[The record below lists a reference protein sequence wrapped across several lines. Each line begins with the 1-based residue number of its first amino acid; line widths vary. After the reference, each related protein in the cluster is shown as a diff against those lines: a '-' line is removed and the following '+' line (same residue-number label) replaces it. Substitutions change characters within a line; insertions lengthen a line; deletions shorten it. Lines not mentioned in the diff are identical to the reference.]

1 MAVSEE
7 SKSSMSPERA
17 EDAEEAADVVEEP
30 ESPESPEEADE
41 PDQGKSD
48 KEADAPKKRNGLFTK
63 RIRRRKNPLRS
74 GNPAKVAAE
83 RERMRSSRAAAN
95 RVSRV
100 PVKVK
105 SLGSPRW
112 YAPAMVTLMIIGLLW
127 VVVTYLSRGQFPLPY
142 FTQHYRAADWRI
154 NGNLYVGFLIM
165 MLGFL
170 GLLRWK

>member
-30 ESPESPEEADE
+30 EAPESPEEADE

-48 KEADAPKKRNGLFTK
+48 KKADVPKKRNGLFTK

-83 RERMRSSRAAAN
+83 RERMRSSRAAAQPPPTTTQYLN
-95 RVSRV
+95 NSLHFSLFVSHF
-100 PVKVK
+100 
-105 SLGSPRW
+105 SLP
-112 YAPAMVTLMIIGLLW
+112 
-127 VVVTYLSRGQFPLPY
+127 LSF
-142 FTQHYRAADWRI
+142 RA
-154 NGNLYVGFLIM
+154 
-165 MLGFL
+165 
-170 GLLRWK
+170 